1 MAFLERSGGGRLA
14 YQELGAGPPVVLV
27 HGWSL
32 SSAVFTDLAA
42 ALARRHRVIAPDLRG
57 HGASDPAPYTLA
69 DLAQDLGLLLE
80 RLDLQQAALL
90 GWSLGGQVALAALGK
105 GLSVGSER
113 LSVGLDTPDARDRL
127 TRLILVSSTPRF
139 TAGDDW
145 PHGLPAQHLAVLAHR
160 VRRDPARALAR
171 FFDDLLGPDERDP
184 ALRARVAAV
193 RAGTPLPD
201 AAAAQAGLDVLAATD
216 LRPVLAGISLPTLVL
231 HGEADP
237 ICPAGAGRA
246 LAAAIP
252 GARLALLPGAGHV
265 PFLSRPDAF
274 AAALDPFLA
283 EAG

>member
-32 SSAVFTDLAA
+32 SSAVFADVAA
-42 ALARRHRVIAPDLRG
+42 ALGRRHRVIAPDLRG
-57 HGASDPAPYTLA
+57 HGGSDPAPFTLA

-80 RLDLQQAALL
+80 RLDLGRAALL
-90 GWSLGGQVALAALGK
+90 GWSLGGQVALAALAGK
-105 GLSVGSER
+105 RRSVGPER
-113 LSVGLDTPDARDRL
+113 PDTPDARDRV

-139 TAGDDW
+139 TAGDGW

-160 VRRDPARALAR
+160 VRRDPARTLAR
-171 FFDDLLGPDERDP
+171 FFDDLLAPDERDP
-184 ALRARVAAV
+184 ALRARAGAV
-193 RAGTPLPD
+193 RAGIPLPD
-201 AAAAQAGLDVLAATD
+201 PAAAQAGLDVLAATD
-216 LRPVLAGISLPTLVL
+216 LRPVLAGTSLPTLVV

-246 LAAAIP
+246 LAASIP